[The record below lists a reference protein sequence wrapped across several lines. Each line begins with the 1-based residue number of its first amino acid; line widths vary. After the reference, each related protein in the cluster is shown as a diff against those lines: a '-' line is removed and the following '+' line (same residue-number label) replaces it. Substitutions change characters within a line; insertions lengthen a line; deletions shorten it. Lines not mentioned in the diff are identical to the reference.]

1 MNPPAPVTRMR
12 AFFDI
17 VFVPSLQFI
26 FGLNSACL

>member
-1 MNPPAPVTRMR
+1 MNPPEPVKRMR

-17 VFVPSLQFI
+17 FFIPSMQFI